1 MIIFFFIILTFISFV
16 FFFKLTNYSLS
27 KNIVVDRDFKK
38 TQAFHKDLKS
48 RIGGVC
54 FFISFIF
61 FYFFLFSLK
70 TTAYSFILYSFIFF
84 LIGLFSDLKIINNPN
99 IRFVLMITSIFF
111 FLKIT
116 NFRINNYGFDFFQNI
131 NNIYF
136 GVILALISLFLV
148 INGANLIDG
157 FNGLL
162 SIHILLISIIYS
174 YLAKIYNLNFLF
186 LILISIILINFIFLY
201 FNFIK
206 KKLFFGDSGAYFLGS
221 LISIIT
227 IEISNSI
234 QNISP
239 FFFAVILFYLYF
251 EVVFSI
257 FRKIYEKRNPFFPDK
272 YHLHML
278 FYKLLNKLK
287 LKSSNNKTGLFLNIL
302 YLVMVF
308 PIFFYFENNF
318 FCQIHLFLM
327 HAVYIISYLYLRE
340 KK

>member
-1 MIIFFFIILTFISFV
+1 MIVFFFIILSIISFV
-16 FFFKLTNYSLS
+16 VFFKLTNYSLTN
-27 KNIVVDRDFKK
+27 KIIIDKDFKK
-38 TQAFHKDLKS
+38 IQAFHKDLKS
-48 RIGGVC
+48 RIGGIC

-61 FYFFLFSLK
+61 FYFFLLSLK
-70 TTAYSFILYSFIFF
+70 IEANSLILYSVIFF

-99 IRFVLMITSIFF
+99 IRFVLMIVFIFF

-116 NFRINNYGFDFFQNI
+116 NFRINNYGFDFFHII

-136 GVILALISLFLV
+136 SIILALISLFLV

-162 SIHILLISIIYS
+162 SIHILIISIIYS

-206 KKLFFGDSGAYFLGS
+206 KKLFIGDSGAYFLGS
-221 LISIIT
+221 LISIIV
-227 IEISNSI
+227 IEISNTV

-239 FFFAVILFYLYF
+239 FFFAVTLFYFYF

-257 FRKIYEKRNPFFPDK
+257 FRKIFEKKNPFLPDEN
-272 YHLHML
+272 HLHML

-287 LKSSNNKTGLFLNIL
+287 FKSSNNKTGLFLNTS
-302 YLVMVF
+302 YLIMVF
-308 PIFFYFENNF
+308 PIFFYLENNF
-318 FCQIHLFLM
+318 FCQIHFLFM
-327 HAVYIISYLYLRE
+327 HIFYIISYLYLRE